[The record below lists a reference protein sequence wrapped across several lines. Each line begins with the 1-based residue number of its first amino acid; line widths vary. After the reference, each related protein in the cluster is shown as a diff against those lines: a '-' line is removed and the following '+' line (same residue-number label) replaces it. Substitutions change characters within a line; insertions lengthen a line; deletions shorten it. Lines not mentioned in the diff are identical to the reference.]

1 MSEKD
6 KKLDSEVQDNNQHST
21 DEWFENN
28 LDEELEGELIFLLK
42 DIYAKHS
49 NLHSISSHVNNGE
62 VFIDYRYDKPTD
74 EWVSYSFDLA
84 YNK

>member
-1 MSEKD
+1 MSKND
-6 KKLDSEVQDNNQHST
+6 KKLDNKIQDENQYSI
-21 DEWFENN
+21 DKYPENN
-28 LDEELEGELIFLLK
+28 IDEELEGELIFLLK

-74 EWVSYSFDLA
+74 EWVSYSFNL
-84 YNK
+84 

>member
-6 KKLDSEVQDNNQHST
+6 KKLDSEVQSSNQHST

-42 DIYAKHS
+42 DIYAKHG
-49 NLHSISSHVNNGE
+49 NLYSISSHVSNGE
-62 VFIDYRYDKPTD
+62 VFVNYSYDKPTD
-74 EWVSYSFDLA
+74 EYVNYSFNL
-84 YNK
+84 

>member
-6 KKLDSEVQDNNQHST
+6 KKLDSKVEDSNQHST

-42 DIYAKHS
+42 DIYTKHG
-49 NLHSISSHVNNGE
+49 NLHSINSHVSNGE
-62 VFIDYRYDKPTD
+62 IFVNYNYDKPA
-74 EWVSYSFDLA
+74 EEYVNYSFEL
-84 YNK
+84 